1 MKTITL
7 FLLQVVVLSATA
19 QNVFREDFNT
29 YVVNQNLSGQGQ
41 WTNAENSYGLGSCS
55 TSNCSNAKVIQQ
67 TVGFLNWGTSN
78 RSVELIA
85 NGDGCG
91 VPFPTQNA
99 GEIYIGFVLR
109 LTSCAYSSQEFLRI
123 SGSSSA
129 TAALKVYVV
138 RLNSSQYSVGI
149 SKNSGNIVWS
159 SVPFTLNSNQLVVVR
174 YSMFNGGSDDI
185 LRLYTNP
192 VVMAD
197 EPALPNALTNNGE
210 DVSNTLD
217 RMVINLRNAN
227 APVGRM
233 GLVSI
238 AQTWE
243 SLRYSALSQTEFNA
257 TQFIAQ
263 YEAGEITIQNSQAST
278 PATMTLYSTLGQS
291 ITTTKINLDSG
302 TTRIQVPSNLSPGMY
317 ILHFQDKYK
326 QEFIKKLMVN

>member
-78 RSVELIA
+78 RSVELIT

-174 YSMFNGGSDDI
+174 YSMFSGGSDDI

-197 EPALPNALTNNGE
+197 EPALANALTNNGE

-227 APVGRM
+227 SPVGRL

-243 SLRYSALSQTEFNA
+243 SLRFSALSQTEFNSQ
-257 TQFIAQ
+257 QFVAH
-263 YEAGEITIQNSQAST
+263 YDGGEIEIQNSQESI

-291 ITTTKINLDSG
+291 IISTKTVLDSG
-302 TTRIQVPSNLSPGMY
+302 TTRMQVPSNLSPGMY
-317 ILHFQDKYK
+317 ILHFQDEYK

>member
-1 MKTITL
+1 M
-7 FLLQVVVLSATA
+7 
-19 QNVFREDFNT
+19 
-29 YVVNQNLSGQGQ
+29 
-41 WTNAENSYGLGSCS
+41 
-55 TSNCSNAKVIQQ
+55 IQQ
-67 TVGFLNWGTSN
+67 TVGFLNWGTAN

-91 VPFPTQNA
+91 VPFPAQIA

-109 LTSCAYSSQEFLRI
+109 LSSCAYSSQEFFRI
-123 SGSSSA
+123 SGTSTT

-159 SVPFTLNSNQLVVVR
+159 SIPYALNTNQLVVVR
-174 YSMFNGGSDDI
+174 YSMFSGGSDDI

-197 EPALPNALTNNGE
+197 EPTLPNALTNNGE
-210 DVSNTLD
+210 DASNTLD

-227 APVGRM
+227 APLGRM
-233 GLVSI
+233 GLISI

-243 SLRYSALSQTEFNA
+243 NLRYSALSQTEFNA
-257 TQFIAQ
+257 AQFMAQ
-263 YEAGEITIQNSQAST
+263 YDAGEIAVQNSQESI
-278 PATMTLYSTLGQS
+278 PATITLYSTLGQS
-291 ITTTKINLDSG
+291 ITTTKIILDSG

-317 ILHFQDKYK
+317 ILHFQDEYK
-326 QEFIKKLMVN
+326 NEFIKKLMVN